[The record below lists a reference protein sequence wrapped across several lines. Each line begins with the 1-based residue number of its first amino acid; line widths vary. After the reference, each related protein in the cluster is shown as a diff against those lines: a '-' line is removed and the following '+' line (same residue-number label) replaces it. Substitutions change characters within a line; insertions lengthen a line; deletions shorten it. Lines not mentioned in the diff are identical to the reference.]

1 MNLDDARSPHCRLLE
16 VISGS
21 RAYGTN
27 TPESDTDLK
36 GVFVQPLEQWFGL
49 DRVEQI
55 NNDSNDIAFYE
66 LGRFAELLAKNNP
79 NLLEMLF
86 TPEDCVVF
94 RHPLMD
100 LFTPEMV
107 LSKLCCESFAGYAV
121 MQIRK
126 ARGLNKKI
134 VNPQPDER
142 KEVLDFC
149 YVLEGQGSVP
159 LKTWLERRGLKQ
171 HDCGLTAA
179 PHARDAFALYHGAPG
194 EYAGI
199 AHDDSTDVRLS
210 RVERDAIPL
219 AWMIFNKDGY
229 KKHCKDWREYQEW
242 VSERNESRFAGT
254 IAHGQGYDAKN
265 LMHTFR
271 LLDTAEEIA
280 VHRRLTVRTPHREW
294 LLRVK
299 AGEFQYDDLLARAEE
314 RIARIQELYAKS
326 DLPDAPDRGA
336 LNKVL
341 VRIRKAWYEE
351 TGQRA

>member
-1 MNLDDARSPHCRLLE
+1 MTLDDVRSPRHRLLE
-16 VISGS
+16 VVSGS
-21 RAYGTN
+21 RAYGTH

-66 LGRFAELLAKNNP
+66 LGRFGELLVKNNP

-86 TPEDCVVF
+86 TPGDCIVF

-100 LFTPEMV
+100 LFTPQMV

-134 VNPQPDER
+134 VNPQPDVR
-142 KEVLDFC
+142 KGILDFC
-149 YVLEGQGSVP
+149 YILEGQGSVP
-159 LKTWLERRGLKQ
+159 VQTWLERRGLRQ
-171 HDCGLTAA
+171 HDCGLTAV
-179 PHARDAFALYHGAPG
+179 PHARDSFALYHGAAG
-194 EYAGI
+194 EYAGL
-199 AHDDSTDVRLS
+199 AHPDATDVRLS
-210 RVERDAIPL
+210 RVEHNAAPL
-219 AWMIFNKDGY
+219 AWMIYNKDGY

-242 VSERNESRFAGT
+242 VTGRNESRFAGT
-254 IAHGQGYDAKN
+254 LAHGQGYDAKN

-280 VHRRLTVRTPHREW
+280 VHRRLTVRTPNRAW

-299 AGEFQYDDLLARAEE
+299 AGEFAYEELLAQAEE

-326 DLPDAPDRGA
+326 DLPDAPDRRA
-336 LNKVL
+336 VEETL
-341 VRIRKAWYEE
+341 VRIRSAWYAE
-351 TGQRA
+351 TGQRV